1 MARALTP
8 GDGQDLLARFKQAW
22 ERRDPDAAVALFRGD
37 AEYRFDPFEPP
48 LVGANAIRAYWN
60 EAAATQVHVDF
71 DAERVWVAGTTVLAS
86 WHAAFT
92 RRVSGERVR
101 YRGFMTLELDDAGLI
116 GRFREWSLGRTVGTD
131 RTLKRDDEAA
141 DDRAPADRSTA
152 AQGGGGAGGSDGR

>member
-1 MARALTP
+1 MARPLTP
-8 GDGQDLLARFKQAW
+8 GDGQDLLTRFKQAW
-22 ERRDPDAAVALFRGD
+22 ERRDPDAAVALFRAD

-71 DAERVWVAGTTVLAS
+71 DAERVWVVGTTVLAS

-92 RRVSGERVR
+92 RHASGERVR
-101 YRGFMTLELDDAGLI
+101 YRGFMTLELDEAGLVS
-116 GRFREWSLGRTVGTD
+116 RFREWSLGRTVGTD
-131 RTLKRDDEAA
+131 RTLKLDVDAV
-141 DDRAPADRSTA
+141 DRARGDRGAAS

>member
-1 MARALTP
+1 MVRALTP

-48 LVGANAIRAYWN
+48 LVGVNAIRAYWN

-71 DAERVWVAGTTVLAS
+71 DAERVWVVGTTVLAS

-101 YRGFMTLELDDAGLI
+101 YRGFMTLELDDAGLVS
-116 GRFREWSLGRTVGTD
+116 RFREWSLGRTVGTD
-131 RTLKRDDEAA
+131 RTMKLDEAA
-141 DDRAPADRSTA
+141 QEGRSQPAASG
-152 AQGGGGAGGSDGR
+152 QGGGGAGGSDGR